1 MKYIGKK
8 VMWQPIV
15 GDITYTH
22 SQSSASETW
31 TVTHNLHRKPSV
43 TIVDSSDNII
53 HANIVY
59 NSENKLT
66 ITFNGAT
73 SGKAYIN

>member
-31 TVTHNLHRKPSV
+31 TVH
-43 TIVDSSDNII
+43 
-53 HANIVY
+53 
-59 NSENKLT
+59 
-66 ITFNGAT
+66 IT
-73 SGKAYIN
+73 YIESRQ